1 MIEGYVDI
9 RGEGWGGNITGD
21 SGTAF
26 IDTWG
31 GLIEGV
37 RI

>member
-1 MIEGYVDI
+1 MTEGYVD
-9 RGEGWGGNITGD
+9 ITGD

-26 IDTWG
+26 MDTWG